1 MFLAIQEVVS
11 INPVEPRRRGV
22 RGKGA
27 ALRSHRQSATSVRN
41 PLRTQDSAAL
51 VRIHPA
57 VWSWAN
63 HLMDSS
69 PFSGTWWT
77 AKLQTTS
84 LQLQTE
90 NFKLPTSVTGP
101 VSSPRLYKYA
111 KLSGLSLSQGF
122 LSPRIKIHQSINQSK
137 KGENWCANHCMI
149 SCKIE

>member
-1 MFLAIQEVVS
+1 MCNEMKRKRFTKDFFPIKCNSGVVA
-11 INPVEPRRRGV
+11 VVWALVRRRGV

-51 VRIHPA
+51 VRIYPA

-84 LQLQTE
+84 LQTE

-122 LSPRIKIHQSINQSK
+122 LSPRIKIHQSINQF
-137 KGENWCANHCMI
+137 
-149 SCKIE
+149 